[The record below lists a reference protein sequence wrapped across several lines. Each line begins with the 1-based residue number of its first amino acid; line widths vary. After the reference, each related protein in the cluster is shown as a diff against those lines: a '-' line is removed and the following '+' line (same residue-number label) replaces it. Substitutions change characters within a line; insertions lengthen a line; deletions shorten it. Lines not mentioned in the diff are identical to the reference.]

1 LLYAIYRT
9 TEAAAAASSAFAV
22 TAPAAAGASSD
33 RRCLKFGDRYL
44 VCARDTA
51 EAQAAAPR
59 TGLALESANSLANA
73 DLGSLHLV
81 TQQGRL
87 FQLRYPGVPVLLD
100 AGRHLVVS
108 ISRQIAG
115 EIAASATSSFSI
127 APVTG
132 DEEVF
137 AVCPCPSPRP
147 QPDPAILRLVGRLS
161 RLAVKA
167 DITTLAT
174 FPTRHSVTRHYHDAA
189 DWAAGRFEA
198 LGYGVTRW
206 GFTMT
211 EDKRSPAGRS
221 LNVVAQKAGTGSGER
236 ALVIVS
242 AHLDSINEMAAKGE
256 IDRAP
261 APGADDN
268 ASGSAG
274 ALEMARVFS
283 DVETTHDLR
292 FILFGGEEQG
302 MIGSD
307 RYAKELTIKDRKRIV
322 AVVNM
327 DMIAVDNE
335 EKNPPAVL
343 LEGGPVSRSQ
353 IAGLCLAAH
362 TYTTLA
368 VNTTLKPWNSDHV
381 SFLKQGIAAV
391 LTIEGYDKSNRTVH
405 TPSDTLDHIDYDLAL
420 QIVRMNTAFVATMAG
435 ISAAGMT

>member
-1 LLYAIYRT
+1 
-9 TEAAAAASSAFAV
+9 
-22 TAPAAAGASSD
+22 
-33 RRCLKFGDRYL
+33 
-44 VCARDTA
+44 
-51 EAQAAAPR
+51 
-59 TGLALESANSLANA
+59 
-73 DLGSLHLV
+73 
-81 TQQGRL
+81 
-87 FQLRYPGVPVLLD
+87 
-100 AGRHLVVS
+100 
-108 ISRQIAG
+108 
-115 EIAASATSSFSI
+115 
-127 APVTG
+127 
-132 DEEVF
+132 
-137 AVCPCPSPRP
+137 
-147 QPDPAILRLVGRLS
+147 
-161 RLAVKA
+161 
-167 DITTLAT
+167 
-174 FPTRHSVTRHYHDAA
+174 
-189 DWAAGRFEA
+189 
-198 LGYGVTRW
+198 
-206 GFTMT
+206 
-211 EDKRSPAGRS
+211 
-221 LNVVAQKAGTGSGER
+221 
-236 ALVIVS
+236 
-242 AHLDSINEMAAKGE
+242 
-256 IDRAP
+256 
-261 APGADDN
+261 
-268 ASGSAG
+268 
-274 ALEMARVFS
+274 MARVFS